1 MDDQHTPTN
10 DLDSSVT
17 KFCLSLERDRRTP
30 EGRSRSEREFREHFF
45 PYDDGIAR
53 DRILRFLPQDVRGP
67 IIASWGIRGRK
78 AAMRDDD
85 PKVRAVVH
93 DAFVAG
99 DIDDQTF
106 EDGLAPELIIG
117 WVELADWWRFWRGGK
132 HTKYSIQRALET
144 AYDLEL
150 LDARWFLDTLES
162 GGGKLHGTDVL
173 VEGMSKTELADW
185 IKKIHESGD
194 GSPRGLLNALGW
206 PTLVAKTS
214 NAVLLSAMDAFAQK
228 NGLVKDKFKADEG
241 EPDGHRG
248 STPPSRPTGWSEGKS
263 LSPKE
268 SPSSRDAGASREAGT
283 KSKEGTQKDV
293 APLDGPPRDDVELS
307 PPNEALLRE
316 LETPSRPDEGDWL
329 EDPVN
334 VSTGEAV
341 DDLDVVLTQPDQSD
355 QPDPT
360 DITQIF
366 HREDDLFG
374 PAPNGA
380 EQPPESPAVSGPTRK
395 AALPGLPTKR
405 GKTVPPPLPTVDPPR
420 PGRKG

>member
-1 MDDQHTPTN
+1 MDDQTTPTN

-17 KFCLSLERDRRTP
+17 KFCLALERDRRTP

-53 DRILRFLPQDVRGP
+53 DRILKFLPRDVRGP

-85 PKVRAVVH
+85 SRVRAVVH

-173 VEGMSKTELADW
+173 VEGMS
-185 IKKIHESGD
+185 
-194 GSPRGLLNALGW
+194 
-206 PTLVAKTS
+206 
-214 NAVLLSAMDAFAQK
+214 
-228 NGLVKDKFKADEG
+228 
-241 EPDGHRG
+241 
-248 STPPSRPTGWSEGKS
+248 
-263 LSPKE
+263 
-268 SPSSRDAGASREAGT
+268 
-283 KSKEGTQKDV
+283 
-293 APLDGPPRDDVELS
+293 
-307 PPNEALLRE
+307 
-316 LETPSRPDEGDWL
+316 
-329 EDPVN
+329 
-334 VSTGEAV
+334 
-341 DDLDVVLTQPDQSD
+341 
-355 QPDPT
+355 
-360 DITQIF
+360 
-366 HREDDLFG
+366 
-374 PAPNGA
+374 
-380 EQPPESPAVSGPTRK
+380 
-395 AALPGLPTKR
+395 
-405 GKTVPPPLPTVDPPR
+405 
-420 PGRKG
+420 